1 MMNLISKIGNYL
13 RALFNQGLSP
23 RDLALSMV
31 IAMSISL
38 IPILG
43 VTTILLTAVAIP
55 MRLNL
60 PIMIAV
66 SYSLTPIQIVMVIP
80 FINIGASIVGVEH
93 TLLSFSAIQDSF
105 SNSVWL
111 TLKDLSL
118 ELICGLMGW
127 LLVMLPFAV
136 VMFYL
141 LKFVFTQLHNYKV
154 SKPIENN

>member
-13 RALFNQGLSP
+13 KALFNQGLSP
-23 RDLALSMV
+23 RDLALSIV

-43 VTTILLTAVAIP
+43 VTTILLTIVAIP
-55 MRLNL
+55 LRLNL

-66 SYSLTPIQIVMVIP
+66 SYSLTPVQIAMLIP
-80 FINIGASIVGVEH
+80 FINIGSSVVGVEH
-93 TLLSFSAIQDSF
+93 TLLTFSAIQHSF
-105 SNSVWL
+105 NESIWI

-127 LLVMLPFAV
+127 LLVMIPIAV
-136 VMFYL
+136 VMFFL
-141 LKFVFTQLHNYKV
+141 LKFIFTQFHNHKM